1 MFCQTSTHP
10 FTIALADGSS
20 GHMGGGGRLGHT
32 VASDD
37 RANHTTVPFV
47 IKEGEGRAVGAGLQP
62 H

>member
-1 MFCQTSTHP
+1 MFCQTSTQFNP

-20 GHMGGGGRLGHT
+20 GYTGVRVGHT

-37 RANHTTVPFV
+37 RANRTTVPFI
-47 IKEGEGRAVGAGLQP
+47 IKEGEGCAVGAGLQP